1 MTAKAPSHLS
11 KAAQGIFK
19 GLVTEYGISDVAGLR
34 ILQAACESWDR
45 AAAARRE
52 IDRAGMVVLDKNN
65 QAKSHPLLTV
75 ERDNRAAFLQALKS
89 LNLDLEPLHSGPGRP
104 PGR

>member
-19 GLVTEYGISDVAGLR
+19 GLVGEYGINDIAGLR

-45 AAAARRE
+45 ATKARKE
-52 IDRAGMVVLDKNN
+52 IDRTGMTVVDKAGQLKP
-65 QAKSHPLLTV
+65 HPLLTT

-89 LNLDLEPLHSGPGRP
+89 LNLDLEPLKAGPGRP